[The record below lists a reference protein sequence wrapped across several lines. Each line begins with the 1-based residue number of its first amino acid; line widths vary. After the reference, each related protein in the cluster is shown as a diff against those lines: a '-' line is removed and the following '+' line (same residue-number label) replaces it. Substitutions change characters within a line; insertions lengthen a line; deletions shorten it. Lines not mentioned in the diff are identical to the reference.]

1 MWDTNNVRNKGEQI
15 MTEEQLIEGH
25 YKCVE
30 RANRIKAIT
39 SSIMDAVHNEDI
51 DKDHPALEVVYYFLH
66 IQASKDENGDLI
78 KLDQH
83 LDTALRNLVSGNGKD
98 GIFFN

>member
-1 MWDTNNVRNKGEQI
+1 

-25 YKCVE
+25 YKCVTRE
-30 RANRIKAIT
+30 NRIKAIT
-39 SSIMDAVHNEDI
+39 SAIMDAVHDGDI
-51 DKDHPALEVVYYFLH
+51 DKDHPALEVVYHFLH

-78 KLDQH
+78 ELDQH

>member
-1 MWDTNNVRNKGEQI
+1 
-15 MTEEQLIEGH
+15 MTEEQLIQNH

-30 RANRIKAIT
+30 RANRIKSIT
-39 SSIMDAVHNEDI
+39 SSIMDAVHNGDI

-78 KLDQH
+78 ALEQH